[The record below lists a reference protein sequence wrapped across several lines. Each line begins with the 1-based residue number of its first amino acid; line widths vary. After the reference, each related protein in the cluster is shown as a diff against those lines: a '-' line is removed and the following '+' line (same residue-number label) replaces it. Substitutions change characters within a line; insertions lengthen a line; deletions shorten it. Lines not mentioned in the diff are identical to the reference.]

1 METECELGRG
11 GGRGHTFQGLR
22 SSLRKS
28 RKHSANVSN
37 LESGRIYILQG
48 FIYKVVRIP
57 FVDLSSV
64 QLNYLSSYSYST

>member
-28 RKHSANVSN
+28 RKHLANVSN

-48 FIYKVVRIP
+48 FIDKVVRIP

-64 QLNYLSSYSYST
+64 QLNYLSSYSYGT